1 VQFDDSSG
9 ACRAAEQERDGP
21 VICESAQRCYG
32 RQVIVSR
39 IFVKL
44 LTAVALLGMLLAP
57 FAPGAVAMSIAAHA
71 TADMSMMKG
80 GSMPCCPDEAPAES
94 CAKSC
99 PLMAMC
105 VNQALPAQPGFIL
118 QTFEMQPIKLV
129 AANDAP
135 LDGRAEN
142 PPPKPPKLFT

>member
-1 VQFDDSSG
+1 MIG
-9 ACRAAEQERDGP
+9 
-21 VICESAQRCYG
+21 
-32 RQVIVSR
+32 SR
-39 IFVKL
+39 TFVKL

-57 FAPGAVAMSIAAHA
+57 FAPGAMAMSSAAHA
-71 TADMSMMKG
+71 TADMSMMTG
-80 GSMPCCPDEAPAES
+80 GSMPCCPDEAPAKS

-142 PPPKPPKLFT
+142 PLPKPPKFFT